1 MIRIISSLVYYSN
14 FQLRAGLRVG
24 HFFVRVPALRIFLR
38 GLNLL
43 AGGGVFQSLKID
55 KKIKGSENLSIPCC
69 RSKIIERIIM
79 RGVNI
84 FSLVCKG

>member
-1 MIRIISSLVYYSN
+1 M
-14 FQLRAGLRVG
+14 G

-43 AGGGVFQSLKID
+43 AGGGVSQSLKID

-84 FSLVCKG
+84 FPLCVRGKKFFANI